1 MLTRTHITIFYNV
14 FKRRKKGNLNNE
26 LIKLNFAPGIK
37 AKDINHNFDVTH
49 EWIKRERRRVG
60 GPGIVDGF
68 DLSADLNSFT
78 IKVGTGTI
86 VNEKGEEVFVE
97 GKTFAAGA
105 PEFLPRKEKII
116 CPFDGI
122 IKISERPYSDSKKGY
137 IEYSKD
143 VSGINNLPTPEE
155 FSIHCD
161 AENLRVYCTQINEKT
176 VYVNQPEVWLDK
188 ELTFSYFTADNRID
202 AILLYSDGT
211 YKYQKSIIS
220 DNPSHVEIK
229 DYPDDCMMIGVIH
242 WVIGEKVQVE
252 FYTNH
257 RSYRNVYVNRKRQLF
272 LNGKPYRESQM
283 IYFEPPEYPQ
293 ENNIWYDSS
302 TNSLMIWRQKAG
314 IWGWVLMN
322 DFAHISIREHKLWTP
337 QTFPADAQTF
347 LFGDDEIN
355 LKYVP
360 GKNSLQ
366 VIIDNCILMSDQYEE
381 IVSKKHPNAPDYMA
395 QGIGFRLKDPLD
407 RPTYVDLFVTHQVRT
422 QPVRETFQRAAI
434 FIDENHEIKQAAN
447 TKQVFCTQYPYVI
460 GAKQLEVW
468 VDGIRLAPGREF
480 FEMTDENTLAQEE
493 DKKKEK
499 MSYYYK
505 ITKPLNTGQYIEYR
519 VNKHVWSYDQVSQ
532 LLDDTRTEI
541 LNLKTG
547 YESLRNDL
555 SATNDNVAHQLQ
567 SLSQTIDRIQSTV
580 QNSKV
585 GLDRL
590 EEEVKKRIL
599 GQKIF
604 DVHMPAVALDII
616 KDASSEDFIQLHLI
630 SQIENRVLIKNA
642 DYTLTPVTGGLRINL
657 SQELTIPDN
666 TIYVTGFKIGA

>member
-1 MLTRTHITIFYNV
+1 M
-14 FKRRKKGNLNNE
+14 NNE

-78 IKVGTGTI
+78 IKVGAGTI
-86 VNEKGEEVFVE
+86 INEEGEEVFVE

-105 PEFLPRKEKII
+105 PEFLPRKEKIV

-155 FSIHCD
+155 FNIHCD
-161 AENLRVYCTQINEKT
+161 AENLRVYYTQINEKT

-202 AILLYSDGT
+202 AILLYPDGT
-211 YKYQKSIIS
+211 YKYQRSIIS

-242 WVIGEKVQVE
+242 WVIGTKVTVE

-257 RSYRNVYVNRKRQLF
+257 RSYRNVYVDKKRQLF

-283 IYFEPPEYPQ
+283 IYFEPPEYPK
-293 ENNIWYDSS
+293 ENDIWYDSA

-314 IWGWVLMN
+314 VWGWVLMN
-322 DFAHISIREHKLWTP
+322 DFGHIAIREHKLWTP
-337 QTFPADAQTF
+337 QTFPEDGQTF
-347 LFGDDEIN
+347 LFGEDETN
-355 LKYVP
+355 LRYVP
-360 GKNSLQ
+360 GTNALQ
-366 VIIDNCILMSDQYEE
+366 VVIDNCILMSDQYEE
-381 IVSKKHPNAPDYMA
+381 VLSTKHKNAPDYMS

-407 RPTYVDLFVTHQVRT
+407 RSTYVDLFVTHQVRT
-422 QPVRETFQRAAI
+422 KPVRETFQRAAI

-447 TKQVFCTQYPYVI
+447 AAQVFRTQYPYVI
-460 GAKQLEVW
+460 GANQLEVW
-468 VDGIRLAPGREF
+468 VDGLRLAPDREF
-480 FEMTDENTLAQEE
+480 FEMLDENTLAQEE
-493 DKKKEK
+493 DKTKEK
-499 MSYYYK
+499 MSRYYK
-505 ITKPLNTGQYIEYR
+505 ITKPLNIGQYVEYR
-519 VNKHVWSYDQVSQ
+519 VSKHVWSYDQVSQ

-541 LNLKTG
+541 VNLKVE

-555 SATNDNVAHQLQ
+555 ATTNDNATRQMQ
-567 SLSQTIDRIQSTV
+567 ALSQAIDRIQNNIQS
-580 QNSKV
+580 SKI
-585 GLDRL
+585 GLERL
-590 EEEVKKRIL
+590 EETVKQRLL
-599 GQKIF
+599 GNKVF
-604 DVHMPAVALDII
+604 DMHMPAVALEDIEN
-616 KDASSEDFIQLHLI
+616 ASTKDFIQIHLI
-630 SQIENRVLIKNA
+630 SQIENRILIKNI
-642 DYTLTPVTGGLRINL
+642 DYTLKNVGNNVKIEL
-657 SQELTIPDN
+657 SQELVIPDN
-666 TIYVTGFKIGA
+666 TIYVTGFKIGAV